1 MADMAKK
8 QTGLTLIELMVTLAV
23 AIILVAVGMPLFS
36 GIVANNRA
44 VAQTNSM
51 VSALN
56 LARSEAVRRGT
67 PVAVCASTTALPTA
81 SPACATSSPV
91 WTNGW
96 FVFAD
101 DDDDGV
107 VDGGETL
114 LRMWDALPAN
124 ATVTATTT
132 GSAWLTFDN
141 AGGAGSLHT
150 LELNQS
156 DATGTAARCVTVT
169 APGNIRMNRG
179 TCP

>member
-1 MADMAKK
+1 MADMARK
-8 QTGLTLIELMVTLAV
+8 QQGLTLIEQMVTLAV

-67 PVAVCASTTALPTA
+67 PVAVCASTTPLPTA
-81 SPACATSSPV
+81 TPACATSSPV

-107 VDGGETL
+107 VDSGETL
-114 LRMWDALPAN
+114 LRMWDALSAN
-124 ATVTATTT
+124 ATVTAT
-132 GSAWLTFDN
+132 GNEWVTFDN
-141 AGGAGSLHT
+141 AGAADGMHT
-150 LELNQS
+150 LQLGQS
-156 DATGTAARCVTVT
+156 DATGTANRCVTIT
-169 APGNIRMNRG
+169 GPGNIRTARG
-179 TCP
+179 NCP

>member
-8 QTGLTLIELMVTLAV
+8 QLGLTLIELMVTLAV

-56 LARSEAVRRGT
+56 LGRSEAVRRGT
-67 PVAVCASTTALPTA
+67 PVAVCASTTPLPTA
-81 SPACATSSPV
+81 SPA
-91 WTNGW
+91 W

-107 VDGGETL
+107 VDSGETL

-124 ATVTATTT
+124 ATVTATST

-150 LELNQS
+150 LQLDQS
-156 DATGTAARCVTVT
+156 DATGNAARCVTVT
-169 APGNIRMNRG
+169 APGNIRMKRG
-179 TCP
+179 NCP

>member
-8 QTGLTLIELMVTLAV
+8 QQGLTLIELMVTLAV

-44 VAQTNSM
+44 VAQTNAM

-56 LARSEAVRRGT
+56 LGRSEAVRRGT
-67 PVAVCASTTALPTA
+67 PVAVCASTTPLPTA

-107 VDGGETL
+107 VDSGETL
-114 LRMWDALPAN
+114 LRMWDALSAN
-124 ATVTATTT
+124 ATVTAT
-132 GSAWLTFDN
+132 GNEWVTFDN
-141 AGGAGSLHT
+141 AGAADGMHT
-150 LELNQS
+150 LQLGQS
-156 DATGTAARCVTVT
+156 DATGTANRCVTIT
-169 APGNIRMNRG
+169 GPGNIRTARG
-179 TCP
+179 NCP

>member
-1 MADMAKK
+1 MADMGKK
-8 QTGLTLIELMVTLAV
+8 QQGLTLIELMVTLAV

-36 GIVANNRA
+36 GIAANNRA
-44 VAQTNSM
+44 VAQSNAL

-56 LARSEAVRRGT
+56 LGRSEAVRRGT
-67 PVAVCASTTALPTA
+67 PVAVCASTTALPDA

-114 LRMWDALPAN
+114 VRMWDALSVN
-124 ATVTATTT
+124 ATVAPT
-132 GSAWLTFDN
+132 GRAWVTFDN
-141 AGGAGSLHT
+141 AGGADGLHT
-150 LELNQS
+150 LQLGQS
-156 DATGTAARCVTVT
+156 DATGTANRCVTVT
-169 APGNIRMNRG
+169 APGNIRMKRG